1 MTSIDTDP
9 VTAAPDATTPSEA
22 SADPPSDPTPDPGP
36 VANRVR
42 RTLEGVIGVPATEGN
57 CIDVLRNGDQIFP
70 SMWDAIEGAE
80 HTIDFLTFVYWAG
93 DIGREFASR
102 LCDRARAGARVRVL
116 LDAWGA
122 HGMEKALIEEMAAAG
137 VEQRWF
143 RPLRRLW
150 PASINHRTH
159 RKVLITDEAVAFTG
173 GVGIADE
180 WRGDARDET
189 EWRDTHFRLEGPAV
203 DGLRAAF
210 LDNWAETDNALF
222 EEGVDRFPDQ
232 PKPGRAVVQC
242 VRGASETG
250 FSDMATLFRT
260 LLQLAERQVRITTP
274 YFVPDVDLGD
284 RLCAAA
290 DRGVDVQ
297 ILVPGPHI
305 DKRFVQIAAES
316 EYERLL
322 EHGVRIWNYQPTML
336 HAKVMTVDG
345 SLANVGSANVNPRSV
360 TWDEEVNI
368 VAIDRDLAALLDQ
381 HFDEDLERSVRIQ
394 PGRWQRR
401 ALWQRAAERAVAPV
415 KRYF

>member
-1 MTSIDTDP
+1 MTIAEA
-9 VTAAPDATTPSEA
+9 TAAGNEA
-22 SADPPSDPTPDPGP
+22 DGGDGTDE
-36 VANRVR
+36 ANRVR

-57 CIDVLRNGDQIFP
+57 CIDVLRNGDEIFP
-70 SMWDAIEGAE
+70 SMWEAIDGAE
-80 HTIDFLTFVYWAG
+80 HTIDFLTFIYWEG
-93 DIGREFASR
+93 DVGRECAGR
-102 LCDRARAGARVRVL
+102 LCERARAGARVRVL

-122 HGMEKALIEEMAAAG
+122 HSMEKALIEEMAASG
-137 VEQRWF
+137 VQQRWF

-150 PASINHRTH
+150 PGSVNHRTH

-180 WRGDARDET
+180 WQGDARDAG
-189 EWRDTHFRLEGPAV
+189 EWRDTHFRIEGPAV

-210 LDNWAETDNALF
+210 LDNWAETDPGLF

-232 PKPGRAVVQC
+232 PKPGTAVVQC

-250 FSDMATLFRT
+250 YSDMATLYRT
-260 LLQLAERQVRITTP
+260 LLQLAERRVRITTP
-274 YFVPDVDLGD
+274 YFVPNGDLGD

-297 ILVPGPHI
+297 ILLPGPHI
-305 DKRFVQIAAES
+305 DKRFVQVAAEG

-322 EHGVRIWNYQPTML
+322 EHGVTIWNFQPTML

-345 SLANVGSANVNPRSV
+345 LLANVGSANVNPRSV
-360 TWDEEVNI
+360 TWDEEVNV
-368 VAIDRDLAALLDQ
+368 VAIDEALGRLLDEQ
-381 HFDEDLERSVRIQ
+381 FDEDLERSVRIE

-401 ALWQRAAERAVAPV
+401 ALWQRAAERAVAPI
-415 KRYF
+415 KRFF

>member
-1 MTSIDTDP
+1 MTTIDTEP
-9 VTAAPDATTPSEA
+9 VTGAPTAPIN
-22 SADPPSDPTPDPGP
+22 PPPDP
-36 VANRVR
+36 NRVR

-70 SMWDAIEGAE
+70 SMWEAIEGAE

-93 DIGREFASR
+93 DVGREFASR

-143 RPLRRLW
+143 RPLRRLR
-150 PASINHRTH
+150 PGSINHRTH

-210 LDNWAETDNALF
+210 LDNWAETDTALF
-222 EEGVDRFPDQ
+222 DEGIDRFPDQ
-232 PKPGRAVVQC
+232 PKPGQAVVQC

-260 LLQLAERQVRITTP
+260 LLQVAERKLRITTP

-290 DRGVDVQ
+290 DRGVDIQ
-297 ILVPGPHI
+297 ILLPGPHI
-305 DKRFVQIAAES
+305 DKRFVQIAAEG

-345 SLANVGSANVNPRSV
+345 GLANVGSANVNPRSV

-368 VAIDRDLAALLDQ
+368 VAIDEDLAVLLDQ
-381 HFDEDLERSVRIQ
+381 HFEEDLERSILIE

-401 ALWQRAAERAVAPV
+401 PHWQRVAERAVAPV
-415 KRYF
+415 KRFF

>member
-1 MTSIDTDP
+1 MTSTDTEP
-9 VTAAPDATTPSEA
+9 ATGAAAPTPA
-22 SADPPSDPTPDPGP
+22 PDP
-36 VANRVR
+36 NRVR

-70 SMWDAIEGAE
+70 SMWEAIERAE

-93 DIGREFASR
+93 DVGREFASR

-143 RPLRRLW
+143 RPLRRMW
-150 PASINHRTH
+150 PGSINHRTH

-210 LDNWAETDNALF
+210 LDNWAETDTALF

-232 PKPGRAVVQC
+232 PKPGQAVVQC

-260 LLQLAERQVRITTP
+260 LLQLAERKVRITTP

-297 ILVPGPHI
+297 ILLPGPHI
-305 DKRFVQIAAES
+305 DKRFVQFAAEG

-322 EHGVRIWNYQPTML
+322 EHGVCIWNYQPTML

-345 SLANVGSANVNPRSV
+345 GLANVGSANVNPRSV

-368 VAIDRDLAALLDQ
+368 VAIDEELAVLLDQ
-381 HFDEDLERSVRIQ
+381 HFEEDLERSVRIE

-401 ALWQRAAERAVAPV
+401 PRWQRAAERAVAPV
-415 KRYF
+415 KRFF